1 MARGKGKRQPAAG
14 PSKEKTKSFGK
25 KETKTMQEILE
36 AKMKEMTK
44 SQFGELEAMPEN
56 VLVKIFNYLPNQD
69 IRCGVA
75 LVCQKFYKICQDESL
90 VPVKDLCIYGR
101 PVGRKSKK
109 KRQKVQQCYSLMNIG
124 AVSDAII
131 QSNNLTFLKIKALK
145 PEIVNK
151 LVSIA
156 LQDCPKLTHLEII
169 ETPKQIGE
177 CFELKLHF

>member
-1 MARGKGKRQPAAG
+1 MPNWSRPLLQPQLRKMARGKGKRQPAAG
-14 PSKEKTKSFGK
+14 PSKEKTKSVGK

-90 VPVKDLCIYGR
+90 VPVKDLCIYGH
-101 PVGRKSKK
+101 PVMSHSYPTS
-109 KRQKVQQCYSLMNIG
+109 QIHDL
-124 AVSDAII
+124 DE
-131 QSNNLTFLKIKALK
+131 KI
-145 PEIVNK
+145 
-151 LVSIA
+151 
-156 LQDCPKLTHLEII
+156 
-169 ETPKQIGE
+169 
-177 CFELKLHF
+177 